1 MQQIH
6 DRTFYDKSIGIGA
19 NVLYVSQNHGDW
31 RLLCLFNR
39 IYVKIVAVNISIAQE
54 QNENYPKMHVDFCRH
69 STCSSW
75 AFFMNEFC
83 RPSPKRAELPCGWNK
98 QKSFTLGHTKAKLLQ
113 KDFLVLSLF
122 HAYYYYLCVIKKT
135 FKLLSVLLFRV
146 WKDEQPRN
154 ESVVYGFLWLQFVM
168 GSF

>member
-54 QNENYPKMHVDFCRH
+54 QNENYPKMHVAFCRH

-98 QKSFTLGHTKAKLLQ
+98 QKKFHIRTHKGKIATKRFPCFVAFSCLL
-113 KDFLVLSLF
+113 
-122 HAYYYYLCVIKKT
+122 
-135 FKLLSVLLFRV
+135 LLFV
-146 WKDEQPRN
+146 CDKEN
-154 ESVVYGFLWLQFVM
+154 F
-168 GSF
+168 